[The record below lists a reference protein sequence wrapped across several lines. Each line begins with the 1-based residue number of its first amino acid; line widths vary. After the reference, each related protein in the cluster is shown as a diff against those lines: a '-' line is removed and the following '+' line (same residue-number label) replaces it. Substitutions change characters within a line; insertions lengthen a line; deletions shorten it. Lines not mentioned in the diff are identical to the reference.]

1 MADNESRYY
10 PNEPENTSRHKAE
23 EPYIAW
29 DLPKAASMVS
39 SGISTEILK
48 TIQERLG
55 LSNIELSDLLM
66 VSPRTLD
73 RRKKEATLPADES
86 ERSYRIARLTD
97 LASEVTGSGK
107 KASEWFKKPN
117 FALGNKTPL
126 DLMQTEPGARLVERT
141 LNQIR
146 HGITV

>member
-1 MADNESRYY
+1 MSSDRKKYDSKESK
-10 PNEPENTSRHKAE
+10 SSKVE

-29 DLPKAASMVS
+29 DLSKAASLIG
-39 SGISTEILK
+39 SGLSTQVLH
-48 TIQERLG
+48 TIQHRLG
-55 LSNIELSDLLM
+55 LSNLELSDLLM

-73 RRKKEATLPADES
+73 RRKKEDILPTDES

-97 LASEVTGSGK
+97 MAADVTGSME
-107 KASEWFKKPN
+107 KASLWFKRPN
-117 FALGNKTPL
+117 YALGNKKPI
-126 DLMQTEPGARLVERT
+126 DLMKTEPGARLVERT